1 MRKTSSKLG
10 SMVAVAA
17 IALLAS
23 ACSVDGQITDTTKRI
38 TKSTSSQ
45 LTGISAGSGQTIT
58 TSNGYKVSS
67 SVGSPYGGDIVT
79 TTTSGYKVYSSLQG
93 NLNAET
99 FQTIVE

>member
-1 MRKTSSKLG
+1 MRTTSSNIF
-10 SMVAVAA
+10 SMMAVAA
-17 IALLAS
+17 VALLTT
-23 ACSVDGQITDTTKRI
+23 ACSVDGQITDTTKR
-38 TKSTSSQ
+38 TVKATSSQ

-67 SVGSPYGGDIVT
+67 SVGSQYGGDIVT
-79 TTTSGYKVYSSLQG
+79 TTSSGYKVYSSLQG